1 MLLGIGAFAEFSF
14 SQGGPP
20 VTYVA
25 VTGNALALSTGS
37 VTVAGDANITAVK
50 NALAISIGSATITA
64 NANVSPTGSALTL
77 ATGTLQAITWSE
89 IDPDV
94 TMTWTPIDPTD

>member
-25 VTGNALALSTGS
+25 VTGNALVLGTGS
-37 VTVAGDANITAVK
+37 VTVTGDADITAVK
-50 NALAISIGSATITA
+50 NALAISIGSATITGD
-64 NANVSPTGSALTL
+64 ANVSPTGNSLTL

-89 IDPDV
+89 IDPGA
-94 TMTWTPIDPTD
+94 TMTWTPIDPS

>member
-20 VTYVA
+20 VTYVD
-25 VTGNALALSTGS
+25 VTGNALTLSTGS
-37 VTVAGDANITAVK
+37 VTVLGDVNITAVK

-89 IDPDV
+89 IDPAA
-94 TMTWTPIDPTD
+94 TMTWTPINPTD